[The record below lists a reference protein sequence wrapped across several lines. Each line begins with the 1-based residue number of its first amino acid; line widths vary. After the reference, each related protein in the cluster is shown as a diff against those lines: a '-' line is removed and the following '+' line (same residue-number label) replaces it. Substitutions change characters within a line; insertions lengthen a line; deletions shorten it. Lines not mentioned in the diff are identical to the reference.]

1 MASDL
6 IRYDLL
12 VQDALR
18 NVVRKVM
25 TETAKDGL
33 RGEHHFFITFR
44 TKAPGLRLS
53 ERMRTRYPDEM
64 TIILQHQFWDL
75 SVTEHAFEVGLSFGG
90 VPERLLVPFEALTAF
105 SDPAA
110 EFGLKFEPKVESE
123 ADKPV
128 GTITKLPAG
137 AGPKL
142 VPHEDAPVGA
152 DDAET
157 APAPKAKPVSKPK
170 RDAAK
175 EDKKPTAAPEASEA
189 IVETPVKSAD
199 EKSSKDDKIVS
210 IDSFRKK

>member
-12 VQDALR
+12 VQEALR

-25 TETAKDGL
+25 PEVAKDGL
-33 RGEHHFFITFR
+33 RGDHHFFITFR

-75 SVTEHAFEVGLSFGG
+75 SVTDHAFEVGLSFGG

-110 EFGLKFEPKVESE
+110 EFGLKFEPKIEPE
-123 ADKPV
+123 HEKHA
-128 GTITKLPAG
+128 GTVTKLPAG

-142 VPHEDAPVGA
+142 VPHEEEA
-152 DDAET
+152 DPAHASPET
-157 APAPKAKPVSKPK
+157 AVKLKPAARPK
-170 RDAAK
+170 R
-175 EDKKPTAAPEASEA
+175 EDKKPVEPTPPLADDEFGKPDASKA
-189 IVETPVKSAD
+189 NASDAD
-199 EKSSKDDKIVS
+199 GKDDKIVS
-210 IDSFRKK
+210 IDAFRKK